1 MMSALFAQRSLD
13 RHYLKDINVRLYVS
27 TCNPDKEDLTP
38 EELNQFKSLK
48 NQSQDFKSFLKA
60 SRPLPNLPLDVP
72 VKFFTCDL
80 LNLPLIGITIC
91 TSEIYSKI

>member
-38 EELNQFKSLK
+38 DQLNQFKSLK
-48 NQSQDFKSFLKA
+48 NQNQDFKSFLKA

-72 VKFFTCDL
+72 VSVEFL
-80 LNLPLIGITIC
+80 LILISLYC
-91 TSEIYSKI
+91 RCYLMFL